1 MKRTQQILPTIKASF
16 INFLALAEA
25 SWAAAVFPAATP
37 LLTCVA
43 KIIAGIASGQQQKT
57 EMIEGTR

>member
-1 MKRTQQILPTIKASF
+1 MLPTIKASF

-43 KIIAGIASGQQQKT
+43 KIIAGIASGQQQKM